1 MAKRFGFSAAARS
14 LQYIRDE
21 AAVMYLC
28 STAPA
33 SYSAASTQPQMIVSA
48 NVSAADLVLASASTG
63 AQLTV
68 AAKNSQTAEGSG
80 TATHVAVVSVSGS
93 RLLYITNV
101 SSQVVASGNTV
112 NIGSWVITVLASAN
126 NA

>member
-21 AAVMYLC
+21 SSVIYLS
-28 STAPA
+28 STAP
-33 SYSAASTQPQMIVSA
+33 SSFSAAATQPQMIVSA
-48 NVSAADLVLASASTG
+48 NISGADFTLASAATG

-68 AAKNSQTAEGSG
+68 GAKNSITAEGSG
-80 TATHVAVVSVSGS
+80 TATHAILVSTSGS
-93 RLLYITNV
+93 RLLYLTNV
-101 SSQVVASGNTV
+101 SAQVVASGNTV
-112 NIGSWVITVLASAN
+112 NIGSWVITLLASAN